1 MAVQSPG
8 LWRSISMRG
17 VFGLSM
23 VGIVAQECWLCHVA
37 GRRGG
42 AILVIAGRKTPAFF
56 LYVGF
61 WSLE

>member
-1 MAVQSPG
+1 
-8 LWRSISMRG
+8 
-17 VFGLSM
+17 M